1 MHAVLRRPRVRPHEI
16 VCSSGTSCRVGA
28 KLVPALR
35 CLAGAEP
42 DVPLTL
48 DGRWGDAVEALGA
61 HRSSPPVPSPKSV
74 PSRGA
79 VAALISSGS
88 EWISAVAFHAAT
100 TGSTAATLLTDAA
113 APSTPT

>member
-1 MHAVLRRPRVRPHEI
+1 MHAVLWRPRVRPHEI
-16 VCSSGTSCRVGA
+16 VCCSGTSCRVGA

-61 HRSSPPVPSPKSV
+61 HRSSPPVTSPKSV
-74 PSRGA
+74 PSSGP
-79 VAALISSGS
+79 VAALSTSRP
-88 EWISAVAFHAAT
+88 ERASAVAFHAAT
-100 TGSTAATLLTDAA
+100 PGSTAA
-113 APSTPT
+113 